1 MSMDQVDAEVE
12 LLVRAGVVGEQER
25 EKARRM
31 LRARHALFHRIDS
44 GHPRGNSRKATERV
58 IEAIKELWDIQ
69 RSYEVTLNELEALAG
84 DPRCEGIYTR
94 LKVSVGQFSSA
105 CQSLLPRDSHS
116 VEIIEQLQGE
126 ISESVRALQEV
137 LKPPS
142 SSER

>member
-12 LLVRAGVVGEQER
+12 LLVRAGVVGEQEW

-44 GHPRGNSRKATERV
+44 GHPCGNSRKAMERV
-58 IEAIKELWDIQ
+58 MEAIKELWNIQ

-84 DPRCEGIYTR
+84 DPRCEGIYAR
-94 LKVSVGQFSSA
+94 LKVSVGEFSSA
-105 CQSLLPRDSHS
+105 CQSLIPRDTVS
-116 VEIIEQLQGE
+116 VEVIEQLEGE
-126 ISESVRALQEV
+126 ISESVRALGEV

-142 SSER
+142 SPER